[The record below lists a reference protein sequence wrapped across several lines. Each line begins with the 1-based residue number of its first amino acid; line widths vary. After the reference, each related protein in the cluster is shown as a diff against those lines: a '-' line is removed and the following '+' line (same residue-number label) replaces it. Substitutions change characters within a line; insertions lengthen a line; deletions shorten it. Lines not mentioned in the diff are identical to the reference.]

1 MTAWMPLLTTKGKES
16 VRLTSTTKIWLNYLL
31 FYLRIKIPKKEV
43 SIYRSKFSKTVEV
56 LTLRVEVNQVA
67 RARLTEYIE
76 NYFHSTHCL
85 LQTLKFKVLTV
96 DLEI

>member
-31 FYLRIKIPKKEV
+31 FYLRIKNSKKEV

-76 NYFHSTHCL
+76 NYFLTTHCL